1 VAADRF
7 RKLEGIDYRQGAI
20 EYPRKLDSANL
31 YHLYTK
37 PFYNLANKISRWE
50 GNGLDDDTHR
60 HFCDFANIALA
71 LALPAGARVLDAG
84 CGSGWLCE
92 YFSRLG
98 YDCTGIDISP
108 DLIDI
113 ANQRL
118 ASVPYGADQHTPL
131 KYRLLV
137 HDIESEPLPETF
149 DAILCYDSLHHFE
162 NEQAVLTNI
171 AAMLDYGSQL
181 FVLEGERPPEGSS
194 TEDELRNVMKQYAT
208 LESPYS
214 AGYLRQLLR
223 EHGFAIVGDYVG
235 LNRLIERERVDG
247 ERIRYLDGLAFHY
260 LLAKKVSEGG
270 RPVTMA
276 DSREPNSLRAQFRL
290 GSDWSSSATP
300 QSVLKAEIEV
310 VNTGDTIWLVSEA
323 PMRGTVR
330 VALQILNDR
339 QEVVAEVHGQP
350 KFTSA
355 VAPGESVSFMIS
367 QAAPDKAGSYTLK
380 LDLIDQDI
388 CWFQECGTEP
398 LLLSFE
404 VREK

>member
-1 VAADRF
+1 
-7 RKLEGIDYRQGAI
+7 
-20 EYPRKLDSANL
+20 
-31 YHLYTK
+31 
-37 PFYNLANKISRWE
+37 
-50 GNGLDDDTHR
+50 
-60 HFCDFANIALA
+60 
-71 LALPAGARVLDAG
+71 
-84 CGSGWLCE
+84 
-92 YFSRLG
+92 
-98 YDCTGIDISP
+98 
-108 DLIDI
+108 
-113 ANQRL
+113 
-118 ASVPYGADQHTPL
+118 
-131 KYRLLV
+131 V

-149 DAILCYDSLHHFE
+149 DAILCYDALHHFE
-162 NEQAVLTNI
+162 NEQAVLTNV

-194 TEDELRNVMKQYAT
+194 TEDELRSVMKQYAT
-208 LESPYS
+208 LESPFS

-223 EHGFAIVGDYVG
+223 EHGLAIVGDYVG
-235 LNRLIERERVDG
+235 LNRFIERERVDG

-270 RPVTMA
+270 RPVTMP